1 MQSLV
6 IQQLLELKAS
16 QLCRHPAVSFVER
29 KKFLSEAEN
38 TVVDT
43 GAVEDKR
50 ELRVKVNQ

>member
-16 QLCRHPAVSFVER
+16 QLCRHPAVSFVEH